1 MRANQRE
8 EVRMVADLILRSAPT
23 LGVVALRAIRA
34 KLPQM
39 NIGMA
44 IGAIPADIGKDR
56 LRVTL
61 RACHF
66 LMSTG
71 EGELGSIV
79 VEIGIAANRAPAG
92 SRMAI
97 FARNLQRPVWV
108 RSCTLLGV
116 NSRRMAQKQ

>member
-1 MRANQRE
+1 MRTNQRE
-8 EVRMVADLILRSAPT
+8 EVRMVADLRLGSAPT
-23 LGVVALRAIRA
+23 LGVVALCAIRA
-34 KLPQM
+34 ELPQM

-56 LRVTL
+56 LSMTL

-66 LMSTG
+66 FMSTC

-79 VEIGIAANRAPAG
+79 VEIWIPANRAPAG

-97 FARNLQRPVWV
+97 FAWNL
-108 RSCTLLGV
+108 
-116 NSRRMAQKQ
+116 

>member
-1 MRANQRE
+1 
-8 EVRMVADLILRSAPT
+8 
-23 LGVVALRAIRA
+23 
-34 KLPQM
+34 M

-66 LMSTG
+66 FMPTG
-71 EGELGSIV
+71 KGELGSIV
-79 VEIGIAANRAPAG
+79 VEIGIPANRVPAG

-97 FARNLQRPVWV
+97 FARKL
-108 RSCTLLGV
+108 
-116 NSRRMAQKQ
+116 